1 MKLLIVEDEADL
13 RYLLK
18 FECEKAGHTVICEE
32 DGIGALERIKHE
44 TFDLVVCDVMMPRL
58 DGFNL
63 LRQVRLFSEIPFMF
77 LTARGDE
84 MDKVLG
90 FGLGA
95 DDYLIKPFSMSE
107 LLARI
112 EALHRRCQRQTN
124 LPTHVRI
131 GQITLDTTGCQVY
144 KDNQEII
151 LNTKE
156 YQLLKY
162 FMEHP
167 ARVFTKAQ
175 LYEAI
180 WQQDSF
186 VDDNTIMVH
195 VSHLRKLIEDDP
207 RNPIYIQTVH
217 GIGYRFCK
225 AEEKA

>member
-18 FECEKAGHTVICEE
+18 FECEKAGHMVVCEE
-32 DGIGALERIKHE
+32 DGIGALDRIKHE
-44 TFDLVVCDVMMPRL
+44 TFDLAVCDVMMPRL

-131 GQITLDTTGCQVY
+131 GQITLDTTGCQAY

-207 RNPIYIQTVH
+207 RNPTYIQTVH

-225 AEEKA
+225 AEDKT